1 VVGLRCLPRIQAGP
15 RLLTRTAGPVAL
27 CSPTG
32 SIVRPDH
39 RFLWPHLRLCRP
51 PAGLWIIPS
60 GCEPVPASRRG
71 SPIYS
76 VSPSDHAVARTP
88 VAPTTA
94 CNDAFAA
101 GSAFAPSSWARQPQ
115 FPHQSGTN
123 GVALSKLQH
132 SLYATAWSF
141 ARPAPVRT
149 FTTELAWAGS
159 PLSPKSVISRWFI
172 VIFHRRTR
180 TGWTISIMGCETK
193 CATKCATKS
202 RKSELLGQALARTR
216 SLMACG
222 GGSTAGQGWLRL
234 QAAHRQWASRGTPS
248 GQSSLDTMRAC
259 WPWRKGVG
267 SGP

>member
-1 VVGLRCLPRIQAGP
+1 MVGLRCLPRIQAGP

-27 CSPTG
+27 GSPTG
-32 SIVRPDH
+32 SIVRPDR

-60 GCEPVPASRRG
+60 GCEPVPASHRG

-94 CNDAFAA
+94 FDDAFAA
-101 GSAFAPSSWARQPQ
+101 GSAFAPLSRARQPQ
-115 FPHQSGTN
+115 FPHQSGSN

-159 PLSPKSVISRWFI
+159 PQSPKSVISRWFI
-172 VIFHRRTR
+172 VIFHRRTH
-180 TGWTISIMGCETK
+180 TGWTISIMGCEIK
-193 CATKCATKS
+193 CARKC
-202 RKSELLGQALARTR
+202 SEK
-216 SLMACG
+216 
-222 GGSTAGQGWLRL
+222 
-234 QAAHRQWASRGTPS
+234 QAAGT
-248 GQSSLDTMRAC
+248 
-259 WPWRKGVG
+259 
-267 SGP
+267 GPG